1 MRELYGATEA
11 VFRGGRGSD
20 AAAAIRRYHENAAY
34 DARVRLIAADPT
46 TAGWVQTMEDAY
58 FTSFTD
64 DEILLHAALA
74 RRAEQAGGAAAQ
86 GQIRSGLNASEV
98 VVAAPDRQRLFVNL
112 VTAIT
117 AAGANVVGARVFTS
131 GQGEAL
137 DVFYVQDGAG
147 TAYGADNPRTLA
159 RLAEALEAA
168 GRGEPI
174 KGEPRRVTDFG
185 RAAAFS
191 ITPTVMLD
199 NEASEVSTVVEASG
213 RDRPGLLA
221 ALAHNISD
229 AGLSILSA
237 HIDGYGERAVDAFYV
252 TEPDGGKLTDPKR
265 MAALKADLMVSLN
278 EVETAATPRSR
289 ANLQKARAS
298 VGR

>member
-1 MRELYGATEA
+1 M
-11 VFRGGRGSD
+11 F
-20 AAAAIRRYHENAAY
+20 
-34 DARVRLIAADPT
+34 
-46 TAGWVQTMEDAY
+46 
-58 FTSFTD
+58 
-64 DEILLHAALA
+64 
-74 RRAEQAGGAAAQ
+74 
-86 GQIRSGLNASEV
+86 RSGLNASEV

-147 TAYGADNPRTLA
+147 AAYGADNPRTLS

-168 GRGEPI
+168 GRGEAT

-199 NEASEVSTVVEASG
+199 NDASEVSTVVEASG

-221 ALAHNISD
+221 ALANNISD

-252 TEPDGGKLTDPKR
+252 TEPNGGKLTDAKR
-265 MAALKADLMVSLN
+265 MAALKADLMASLN
-278 EVETAATPRSR
+278 EAEAAPPRSR

-298 VGR
+298 VAR